1 MRFIVTGGAGFIG
14 SNLVEGLVELGDVT
28 IIDDLS
34 SGNLDN
40 LEHLLKRDDVI
51 LERLSVTDLR
61 GMKPHFEDVDCVFHL
76 AAISNISSSVADPL
90 RTNEVNVKGTLNVLL
105 AARDSGVRKVVFTS
119 SASVYGDTDE
129 VPTTESALPNPLSPY
144 AVSKLAGEHYCNVFS
159 DLYGLETTSLRPF
172 NVYGPRQDPNSQYA
186 GVIPLFIRS
195 LLEGEAPMIDGDG
208 EQTRDF
214 VYVKDMVSAF
224 IQAMDHR
231 AKGAY
236 NIAGGKGISINE
248 LYREVSSIMGADVEP
263 LHGEPRP
270 GDVRHST
277 ADITRAKR
285 YLGYEP
291 EYDLRRG
298 LEETIEWFTV

>member
-40 LEHLLKRDDVI
+40 LGHLLKRDEVS
-51 LERLSVTDLR
+51 LERLSVTDLEV
-61 GMKPHFEDVDCVFHL
+61 MKPHFEDIDCVFHL
-76 AAISNISSSVADPL
+76 AAVSNISSSVADPL

-105 AARDSGVRKVVFTS
+105 AARDSGVKKVVFTS
-119 SASVYGDTDE
+119 SASVYGDTEE
-129 VPTTESALPNPLSPY
+129 VPTTENALPDPLSPY
-144 AVSKLAGEHYCNVFS
+144 AVTKLAGEHYCNVFS

-214 VYVKDMVSAF
+214 VYIKDVVRAF
-224 IQAMDHR
+224 IQAKDHR

-236 NIAGGKGISINE
+236 NIAGGKGISVNE
-248 LYREVSSIMGADVEP
+248 LFREVSSIIGVDVEP

-277 ADITRAKR
+277 ADITRAKKF
-285 YLGYEP
+285 LEYEP

-298 LEETIEWFTV
+298 LEETIEWFSV

>member
-14 SNLVEGLVELGDVT
+14 SNLVDALVELGDVT

-40 LEHLLKRDDVI
+40 LEQLLKRDDVS
-51 LERLSVTDLR
+51 LERLSVTDLE
-61 GMKPHFEDVDCVFHL
+61 GMKPHFEDVNCVFHL
-76 AAISNISSSVADPL
+76 AAVSNISSSVADPL

-105 AARDSGVRKVVFTS
+105 AARDSGVRKVVFAS
-119 SASVYGDTDE
+119 SASVYGDTEE
-129 VPTTESALPNPLSPY
+129 VPTAENALPDPLSPY
-144 AVSKLAGEHYCNVFS
+144 AVTKLAGEHYCDVFS

-186 GVIPLFIRS
+186 AVIPLFIRS
-195 LLEGEAPMIDGDG
+195 LLEGEAPTIDGDG

-214 VYVKDMVSAF
+214 VYVKDVVRAF
-224 IQAMDHR
+224 IQALDHR

-248 LYREVSSIMGADVEP
+248 LFRQVSDIMGVDVEP

-285 YLGYEP
+285 DLRYEP
-291 EYDLRRG
+291 EYDIRRG
-298 LEETIEWFTV
+298 LEETIEWFSR

>member
-14 SNLVEGLVELGDVT
+14 SNLVRGLIELGDVT

-34 SGNLDN
+34 SGKLDN
-40 LEHLLKRDDVI
+40 LEHLLKRDDVS
-51 LERLSVTDLR
+51 LERLSVTDLEEI
-61 GMKPHFEDVDCVFHL
+61 KPHFEDIDCVFHL
-76 AAISNISSSVADPL
+76 AAVSNISSSVADPL

-119 SASVYGDTDE
+119 SASVYGDTEE

-144 AVSKLAGEHYCNVFS
+144 AVTKLAGEYYCDVFF

-214 VYVKDMVSAF
+214 VYVKDVVRAF

-231 AKGAY
+231 TKGVF

-248 LYREVSSIMGADVEP
+248 LFRQVSSIVDVDVEP
-263 LHGEPRP
+263 LHDEPRP
-270 GDVRHST
+270 GDIRHST
-277 ADITRAKR
+277 ADITRAKE

-291 EYDLRRG
+291 EYDIRRG
-298 LEETIEWFTV
+298 LEETIEWFSL

>member
-40 LEHLLKRDDVI
+40 LERLLKRNDVI
-51 LERLSVTDLR
+51 LERLSVTDLEE
-61 GMKPHFEDVDCVFHL
+61 MKPYFEDVDCVFHL

-119 SASVYGDTDE
+119 SASVYGNTEE
-129 VPTTESALPNPLSPY
+129 VPTTENELPHPLSPY

-172 NVYGPRQDPNSQYA
+172 NVYGPRQDPHSQYA

-195 LLEGEAPMIDGDG
+195 LLEGEVPIIDGDG

-248 LYREVSSIMGADVEP
+248 LYHEVSSIMGVDVEP

-270 GDVRHST
+270 GDIRHST

-285 YLGYEP
+285 HLEYEP

-298 LEETIEWFTV
+298 LEETIEWFSV

>member
-14 SNLVEGLVELGDVT
+14 SNLVDALVELGDVT

-40 LEHLLKRDDVI
+40 LEQLLKRDDVS
-51 LERLSVTDLR
+51 LERLSVTDLE
-61 GMKPHFEDVDCVFHL
+61 GMKPHFEDVNCVFHL
-76 AAISNISSSVADPL
+76 AAVSNISSSVADPL
-90 RTNEVNVKGTLNVLL
+90 LTNEVNVKGTLNVLL
-105 AARDSGVRKVVFTS
+105 AARDSGVRKVVFAS
-119 SASVYGDTDE
+119 SASVYGDTEE
-129 VPTTESALPNPLSPY
+129 VPTAENALSDPLSPY
-144 AVSKLAGEHYCNVFS
+144 AVTKLAGEHYCDVFS

-186 GVIPLFIRS
+186 AVIPLFIRS
-195 LLEGEAPMIDGDG
+195 LLEGEAPTIDGDG

-214 VYVKDMVSAF
+214 VYVKDVVRAF
-224 IQAMDHR
+224 IQALDHR

-248 LYREVSSIMGADVEP
+248 LFRQVSDIMGVDVEP

-285 YLGYEP
+285 DLRYEP
-291 EYDLRRG
+291 EYDIRRG
-298 LEETIEWFTV
+298 LEETIEWFSR